1 MDQSYSPRVCHFR
14 SQSLIIQLNRLSKI
28 AIHFDTSAGH
38 AFAISV
44 YTENRFAFDEEPLS
58 FICCF
63 AKKSKI
69 KMVLLSLLWQKM
81 IKFFSFNFQKESF
94 HIYCNYCQNSMK
106 SEKLRSRIGEH
117 HPFFVECQ
125 RKLGHRLS
133 LGAYL
138 LKPIQRLTKYQLLLQ
153 VMKLEKLLSGS
164 SSQYTLTAKCFY
176 ACRLTS
182 PSLTWTKFQL
192 LVVGILRLNSYC
204 KQ

>member
-1 MDQSYSPRVCHFR
+1 
-14 SQSLIIQLNRLSKI
+14 
-28 AIHFDTSAGH
+28 
-38 AFAISV
+38 
-44 YTENRFAFDEEPLS
+44 
-58 FICCF
+58 
-63 AKKSKI
+63 
-69 KMVLLSLLWQKM
+69 
-81 IKFFSFNFQKESF
+81 
-94 HIYCNYCQNSMK
+94 MK

-182 PSLTWTKFQL
+182 PSLT
-192 LVVGILRLNSYC
+192 
-204 KQ
+204 